1 MLNTV
6 EAITARLL
14 EVGDD
19 MAFER
24 DPALLRLDVK
34 ALEWIDL
41 RRQLKA
47 MKEEV

>member
-1 MLNTV
+1 MLPTV

-14 EVGDD
+14 EIGDNLAWGTAMHGD
-19 MAFER
+19 TEET
-24 DPALLRLDVK
+24 
-34 ALEWIDL
+34 LEWISL